1 LPLSLSIITR
11 CMVPTCSP
19 FERYTGV
26 FSTLS
31 LAMSEEVSR
40 TFVGCVVTAIVF
52 LRCFAENRNRMRCRK
67 DNAGTATA
75 VAFLKMWEHRC
86 CYFRKS
92 FD

>member
-52 LRCFAENRNRMRCRK
+52 LRCFAEK
-67 DNAGTATA
+67 PQPNAVSQRQRGTSY
-75 VAFLKMWEHRC
+75 C
-86 CYFRKS
+86 CCIFKNVGAPLLLFS
-92 FD
+92 KEL